1 MTDEQQLVEYL
12 RKVTADLQRTRSR
25 LRDAEAAAR
34 EPIAIVGMSCRY
46 PGGVTSPEELWE
58 LVAEGRDAITGF
70 PTDRGWDVAGIY
82 DPDPDATGRS
92 YTREGGFLGD
102 IDLFDADF
110 FGLSPREAFS
120 MDPQQR
126 LLLETTWR
134 ALEDAGIPPATLRG
148 SRTGVFTGVMHHDYG
163 GRFATAAPDGYEG
176 YIHSGSAGSMAV
188 GRVSYLYGFEG
199 PAVTVDTA
207 CSSSLVSLHLAAQAL
222 RSGEC
227 DLALAGGV
235 AVMSSPLFFIEYSRQ
250 RVVSTDGRCR
260 SFADDG
266 DGTGWSEGVGVL
278 ALERLSDA
286 RRLGHRVLAVV
297 RGSAVNQD
305 GASNGLTAPSGPAQ
319 QRLIETALSSAG
331 LSADEVDVVE
341 AHGTGTRL
349 GDPIE
354 AQALMATYG
363 RSRRAGRPLYLGS
376 LKSNLGH
383 TQAAAGVAGVIK
395 MVQAMRHGVMPS
407 SLYAEN
413 PTTEVDWSAGTVRL
427 LAQAREWDAPA
438 GPRRAGISSFG
449 MSGTNAHVILEEF
462 VSEDAGATADA
473 QRLAGQGSA
482 ANTRRSVDQDSA
494 ANGQDWARVAVPVV
508 VSGKTPE
515 AARAQATALRDHL
528 AVHPGLPLVDAARNL
543 VDHRSLFA
551 HRVAVAG
558 DRAGLLAGLAG
569 TVPVKA
575 GAGRVAALFTG
586 QGAQR
591 PGMGR
596 ELDAHFPA
604 FAAALDEVCACVDPL
619 LGRGLREVMWES
631 DAQTVARTE
640 FAQPAL
646 FAFEFALARLW
657 QSWGVSF
664 TALAGHSVG
673 EIAAAVVAEVLTLQ
687 DAARLVVARGRLMQ
701 ALPEGGAMLAIAAS
715 ETEVAETLATVTDG
729 AHAADGA
736 VGIAAVNG
744 PDAVVVSG
752 ALDAVERVGEIWRG
766 RGRRTT
772 RLRVSHAF
780 HSALMEPM
788 LDDFAEVVRGLTFSM
803 PKTAIAASAASDH
816 PFHSA
821 DYWIDHARNAVRFH
835 DAVRGLAAADVLVE
849 IGPDAVLAP
858 MVGAARAHGDDG
870 RTVLASTRRDRSETH
885 TVLTALAQAYAHGV
899 RVDWAALLPAAP
911 LVDLPPYAFQR
922 QSYWLAPP
930 RATAGAG
937 TDALA
942 HPLLSGAV
950 ELPGP
955 GGLVLTGHISPSAD
969 PWLADHAIAGSVLFP
984 GAGFVELA
992 AQAARQAG
1000 RREISEL
1007 VIQAPLV
1014 PGDGGADVQVW
1025 VGPSEGTAGRELTIR
1040 ARQATGQV
1048 PGQWT
1053 VHVTGTL
1060 TEPLPERHEPHDPE
1074 HGDVDWA
1081 VGAWPPAG
1089 AEPVQVE
1096 DLYADLAD
1104 RGYGYGPAFR
1114 GLCDVWRAGDDLFA
1128 EVALPDGQY
1137 DGRFGIHPALL
1148 DAALHPLALTGDESR
1163 RIRLPFAFNG
1173 ATVWPSQGSATA
1185 DGAPIRVRL
1194 RTAGDSARLD
1204 AVTSDGEPVVT
1215 VRELVLREAD
1225 PARLSAQADAALD
1238 RLRYE
1243 VTWQPAGLAPR
1254 TVPVPGTWLVVP
1266 PAAADGASDIPAWVG
1281 ELVEHTVTVPPHEAA
1296 DRATLASAL
1305 SDQSADAIADGFAGV
1320 LCLAD
1325 RPETLLTALQ
1335 ALTDARVTAKVWC
1348 LTRDSGT
1355 DPDAAAVWGA
1365 GRAAALELPDTWGG
1379 LIDLPA
1385 DGAEP
1390 PLGQLAA
1397 LLAGDTRE
1405 DQVRVAGDGLEVRRV
1420 VRSAPDNDPAPNQDL
1435 TRWRPSGT
1443 VLITG
1448 GTGALGGHVA
1458 RWVAGLAAG
1467 SATQQVPDGCS
1478 LLLVSRRGPE
1488 APGAAELLEELSATG
1503 VPVRVVAAD
1512 TADRA
1517 AMAAVVQEAAAS
1529 GTPIRAVFHAAG
1541 IAHEA
1546 PLLETD
1552 ADDFRAVLDGKTR
1565 GALVLDDVLADAGL
1579 DAFVLFSSVS
1589 GIWGAAGQAG
1599 YGAGNAAL
1607 DALAARRRAQGRAA
1621 TSLAFGPWAGG
1632 GMVDATREQRFR
1644 RSGLIPLPAA
1654 DAVTALARS
1663 VALGTDCVLA
1673 DVAWSRFLPLFTAVR
1688 PAPLFTD
1695 LVRAR
1700 GAASSGAAPRATA
1713 GADPTRSAYRG
1724 KDLLDL
1730 VRAEVAAAVGHADA
1744 GRIDADR
1751 PLGEL
1756 GFDSLMSVQLRN
1768 RLSAETGVQLPA
1780 TLVFDHPTSA
1790 ALARHLETRLAPPT
1804 GNGDTVTP
1812 DRKPDFTTGRTG
1824 GTERDEP
1831 IAIVGM
1837 ACRYPGGVSTP
1848 DDLWRLLAEGR
1859 DAIAPFPADRGWD
1872 LTRIYSPDPTATG
1885 TTYARGGGFLDDPA
1899 GFDAAFFGIPP
1910 REALAMDPQQR
1921 LLLEAAWESVEHAG
1935 IDPKT
1940 LRGSRT
1946 GVFAGVMYN
1955 DYFSRLNG
1963 TPESLEGIIGI
1974 ANSNSVMSGRV
1985 SYLLGLEGPAVTLD
1999 TACSS
2004 SLVALHL
2011 ACQALRAGECD
2022 LALAGGATV
2031 MASPHLFVEFARQ
2044 GGLAADGRCK
2054 SFSDDADG
2062 TGWAEG
2068 VGVLAVERLSDA
2080 RRLGHDVL
2088 AVVRGS
2094 AVNQDGASNGLTAPN
2109 GPAQQRVIQAA
2120 LEQARV
2126 AAADVDAVEAHGTG
2140 TRLGDPIEAQA
2151 VLAEYGAR
2159 RPAGR
2164 PVYLGSLKS
2173 NIGHAQAAA
2182 GVGGVIKMVQALRH
2196 ELLPRTLHAEK
2207 PSGDVDWS
2215 AGALELLT
2223 EERHWPRT
2231 ERPRLAAV
2239 SSFGISGTNAHV
2251 VLEEGDARHVPQSPE
2266 AGTDDDA
2273 PVAVAI
2279 PVNARTRDGLYAQA
2293 RALHGHLVANPGLGL
2308 RDVAYS
2314 LAVTRSDFDHRA
2326 VVVAED
2332 RDSLLGALA
2341 ALGDPDAVHPA
2352 EVVTGPEAGTTGGTR
2367 AAALFSGQGAQR
2379 PGMGRELAEH
2389 FPVFAAALD
2398 EICDVIDPLLG
2409 RPLRDVLWQEPAE
2422 VLERTEFAQPALFAF
2437 ELAMARL
2444 WMSWGIEFSALAG
2457 HSVGEIAA
2465 AVVAGVL
2472 SAEDAARLVV
2482 ARGRLMQA
2490 LPEGGAMVA
2499 IQATDD
2505 EVAASLAC
2513 LVDTSEAEIAAVN
2526 GPSAVVVSGAEDA
2539 VTRIAEHWRGE
2550 GRRTTRLRVSH
2561 AFHSPLME
2569 PMLDQFAAVVDGL
2582 TFHPAEIPVSPAA
2595 DTTHAFD
2602 TPEYWIEHARRAV
2615 RFADAV
2621 RGLPDADVLIEIG
2634 PDAALTPLF
2643 EGTRPV
2649 AASSR
2654 RGRPE
2659 AATVLTALSRTYVNG
2674 VSVDWTA
2681 LTPGARRV
2689 ALPTYAFRH
2698 RRYWLDATPGTADVP
2713 AAADGTHSAEDTA
2726 FWQVVEE
2733 QNLDGLART
2742 LGLGAD
2748 APLSAVLPA
2757 LGDWRRGQDMIAR
2770 TDGWRYHVTWERLPD
2785 AAPPAAALDGT
2796 WLIVAPESDAD
2807 TAEDGASAAL
2817 TDAVTAALVG
2827 AGATTR
2833 LLTVDVA
2840 TADRATLA
2848 KELARELDRTPASD
2862 ERFAGVLAL
2871 PWPSGETARRDGV
2884 SAAADATLLL
2894 VQALLDTG
2902 RTDPPLWTLTRGA
2915 VRALE
2920 SDAAPDPW
2928 QAQVWGLGR
2937 VVGLEHPGLW
2947 GGLIDLAASTD
2958 DDPLGC
2964 GGLARLAAV
2973 LAGQSGGDDQ
2983 LALRADSV
2991 HARRLTRAEPT
3002 VSPHERPAED
3012 TEDADLWSSGPVLI
3026 TGTGALA
3033 VHTARRLAESGAPL
3047 VVLAS
3052 RRASGFA
3059 DADRLRAELAQHGT
3073 ELVLADCDVSR
3084 RADVEEL
3091 AARFAAADTP
3101 VGAVVHAAGT
3111 GDQNPVAALDADTFA
3126 TVMAAKVTG
3135 ARNLDEVFGDGLS
3148 AFVAFTSVAGV
3159 WGNASGGAYAAS
3171 NAHVDALME
3180 RRRARGAAGK
3190 AIAWGPWD
3198 GGGMAAGSFG
3208 DDLRRLGI
3216 APMAPELAVTA
3227 LDRALRQG
3235 DTTVT
3240 VADVDWG
3247 RFTAVFTAARPSPL
3261 LAGLVPAPGA
3271 APDLADVTGAGPGT
3285 DETGGTTPDF
3295 ANVLAGHS
3303 PDEQQRVALDL
3314 VRAQI
3319 AAVLGHAAARD
3330 VAPHHAFK
3338 DLGFDSLMAVELRT
3352 RLRGSTGLDL
3362 PATLVYEHPT
3372 PTDVAAFLCRQAV
3385 PDGGGPAARAL
3396 ADLALLEQSLA
3407 DLDGSAADRDR
3418 LATRLGALAAR
3429 LRETPRDTEPAAQ
3442 AADDDTDGGA
3452 AIATAS
3458 ASDLLALI
3466 EKGFE

>member
-70 PTDRGWDVAGIY
+70 PTDRGWDVAGLY

-126 LLLETTWR
+126 LLLETSWQ

-148 SRTGVFTGVMHHDYG
+148 SRTGVFTGVMHHDYA
-163 GRFATAAPDGYEG
+163 GRFAAAAPDGYEG
-176 YIHSGSAGSMAV
+176 YIHSGSAGSMAA
-188 GRVSYLYGFEG
+188 GRVSYQYGFEG
-199 PAVTVDTA
+199 PAVMVDTA
-207 CSSSLVSLHLAAQAL
+207 CSSSLVSLHLAVQAL

-319 QRLIETALSSAG
+319 QRLIEAALSSAG
-331 LSADEVDVVE
+331 VSADEVDVVE

-354 AQALMATYG
+354 AQALIATYG

-383 TQAAAGVAGVIK
+383 TQAAAGVAGIIK
-395 MVQAMRHGVMPS
+395 MVQAMRHGVMPR

-427 LAQAREWDAPA
+427 LTQAREWDTPA

-462 VSEDAGATADA
+462 VPEDAGAAPDA
-473 QRLAGQGSA
+473 QRPAGQGSA
-482 ANTRRSVDQDSA
+482 ANIRQSVDRDSA
-494 ANGQDWARVAVPVV
+494 ADGQDWARVAVPVV

-515 AARAQATALRDHL
+515 AARAQAAALRDHL
-528 AVHPGLPLVDAARNL
+528 AAHPELPLTDAARNL

-558 DRAGLLAGLAG
+558 DRAGLLAGLAD
-569 TVPVKA
+569 TAPVKE
-575 GAGRVAALFTG
+575 GAGRAAALFTG

-596 ELDAHFPA
+596 ELAAHFPA
-604 FAAALDEVCACVDPL
+604 FAAALDQVCACVDPL

-657 QSWGVSF
+657 QSWGVAF

-673 EIAAAVVAEVLTLQ
+673 EIAAAVVADVLTLQ
-687 DAARLVVARGRLMQ
+687 DAAQLVVARGRLMQ

-715 ETEVAETLATVTDG
+715 EPEVAEALATATDG
-729 AHAADGA
+729 PDAADGA
-736 VGIAAVNG
+736 VDIAAVNG

-788 LDDFAEVVRGLTFSM
+788 LDDFAEVVRGLSFSA
-803 PKTAIAASAASDH
+803 PKIPIAASAASDH

-835 DAVRGLAAADVLVE
+835 DAVRGLADADVLVE

-858 MVGAARAHGDDG
+858 MVGAAQAQGGDG
-870 RTVLASTRRDRSETH
+870 HAVLASTRRERSETH
-885 TVLTALAQAYAHGV
+885 TVLTALAQAYAHGAH
-899 RVDWAALLPAAP
+899 VDWAALLPAAP

-937 TDALA
+937 TDALV

-955 GGLVLTGHISPSAD
+955 GGLVLIGHISPSAA

-984 GAGFVELA
+984 GAGFTELA

-1000 RREISEL
+1000 CPEISEL

-1040 ARQATGQV
+1040 ARQATGQA

-1060 TEPLPERHEPHDPE
+1060 TEPLPDRHEPHEPE

-1081 VGAWPPAG
+1081 VGAWPPVG
-1089 AEPVQVE
+1089 AEPVPVE
-1096 DLYADLAD
+1096 DLYADLTD

-1114 GLCDVWRAGDDLFA
+1114 GLRAVWRAGDDLFA
-1128 EVALPDGQY
+1128 EVALPDGRH
-1137 DGRFGIHPALL
+1137 DVRFSIHPALL
-1148 DAALHPLALTGDESR
+1148 DAALHPLALTGDENR

-1243 VTWQPAGLAPR
+1243 VTWQPVGLAPH
-1254 TVPVPGTWLVVP
+1254 TAPVPGTWLVVP
-1266 PAAADGASDIPAWVG
+1266 PAAADGASDIPGWVPAWVG

-1305 SDQSADAIADGFAGV
+1305 SAQSADGFAGV
-1320 LCLAD
+1320 LCFAD
-1325 RPETLLTALQ
+1325 RPETLLTALH
-1335 ALTDARVTAKVWC
+1335 ALTDARVDGKVWC

-1365 GRAAALELPDTWGG
+1365 GRAAALELPDAWGG

-1385 DGAEP
+1385 DGTEP

-1397 LLAGDTRE
+1397 LLAGDIRE

-1420 VRSAPDNDPAPNQDL
+1420 IRSAPDNDPARNQDL
-1435 TRWRPSGT
+1435 THWQPSGT

-1458 RWVAGLAAG
+1458 RWVAGLRTG
-1467 SATQQVPDGCS
+1467 SGAQQAPDGCS

-1503 VPVRVVAAD
+1503 VPVRIVAAD

-1529 GTPIRAVFHAAG
+1529 GAPIRAVFHAAG

-1546 PLLETD
+1546 PLLGTD
-1552 ADDFRAVLDGKTR
+1552 TDDFRAVLDGKAR
-1565 GALVLDDVLADAGL
+1565 GALVLDDVLADADL
-1579 DAFVLFSSVS
+1579 DAFVLFSSIS

-1599 YGAGNAAL
+1599 YGAGNATL
-1607 DALAARRRAQGRAA
+1607 DALAARRRARGRAA

-1632 GMVDATREQRFR
+1632 GMVDAAREQRFR

-1688 PAPLFTD
+1688 PAPLFTE

-1700 GAASSGAAPRATA
+1700 GAASSGAAPRAAA
-1713 GADPTRSAYRG
+1713 GAGPAWSVYQGT
-1724 KDLLDL
+1724 DLLDL

-1744 GRIDADR
+1744 SQIDADR

-1780 TLVFDHPTSA
+1780 TLVFDYPTSA

-1804 GNGDTVTP
+1804 ATGDTVAPNEKTGSTVG
-1812 DRKPDFTTGRTG
+1812 TTYK
-1824 GTERDEP
+1824 TEYDGP

-1872 LTRIYSPDPTATG
+1872 LRRLYSPDPAATG

-1921 LLLEAAWESVEHAG
+1921 LLLEAAWESVEQAG

-2080 RRLGHDVL
+2080 RRLRHDVL

-2196 ELLPRTLHAEK
+2196 ELLPRTLHADK
-2207 PSGDVDWS
+2207 PSSEVDWS

-2223 EERHWPRT
+2223 EERPWPRT

-2251 VLEEGDARHVPQSPE
+2251 VLEEGDARHMPQSSE
-2266 AGTDDDA
+2266 AGTDDGA
-2273 PVAVAI
+2273 PVAVAF
-2279 PVNARTRDGLYAQA
+2279 PVNARTRDGLHAQA
-2293 RALHGHLVANPGLGL
+2293 RALHDHLVANPGPEL

-2314 LAVTRSDFDHRA
+2314 LAATRSDFDHRA

-2332 RDSLLGALA
+2332 RDSLLRALA

-2352 EVVTGPEAGTTGGTR
+2352 EAVSGPEAGTTGGAR

-2409 RPLRDVLWQEPAE
+2409 RPLRGVLWQEPAE

-2444 WMSWGIEFSALAG
+2444 WMSWGVEFSALAG

-2499 IQATDD
+2499 IEATDD
-2505 EVAASLAC
+2505 EVSASLAD
-2513 LVDTSEAEIAAVN
+2513 LADTSEAAIAAVN
-2526 GPSAVVVSGAEDA
+2526 GPSAVVVSGTEDA
-2539 VTRIAEHWRGE
+2539 VTRIAEHWHGA

-2569 PMLDQFAAVVDGL
+2569 PMLAQFAAVVGGL

-2595 DTTHAFD
+2595 DTTHAFG

-2621 RGLPDADVLIEIG
+2621 RALPDADVLIEIG

-2649 AASSR
+2649 VASSR

-2659 AATVLTALSRTYVNG
+2659 AATVLTALSRAYVNG
-2674 VSVDWTA
+2674 VAVDWTA

-2698 RRYWLDATPGTADVP
+2698 RRYWLDAAPDT
-2713 AAADGTHSAEDTA
+2713 ADGTHSAGDTA

-2742 LGLGAD
+2742 LGLSAD

-2757 LGDWRRGQDMIAR
+2757 LGNWRRGQDMIAR
-2770 TDGWRYHVTWERLPD
+2770 TDGWHYRVSWERLPD
-2785 AAPPAAALDGT
+2785 TAPPAASAGSAAALDGT
-2796 WLIVAPESDAD
+2796 WLIVADTD
-2807 TAEDGASAAL
+2807 TAEDSASAAL
-2817 TDAVTAALVG
+2817 ADAVTAALVG

-2833 LLTVDVA
+2833 LLTVDAA
-2840 TADRATLA
+2840 TTDRATLA
-2848 KELARELDRTPASD
+2848 KELARELSQTSAPD

-2894 VQALLDTG
+2894 VHALLDTG

-2947 GGLIDLAASTD
+2947 GGLIDLAASSD
-2958 DDPLGC
+2958 GDPLGS
-2964 GGLARLAAV
+2964 GGLARLAGI
-2973 LAGQSGGDDQ
+2973 LAGRSGDDDQ
-2983 LALRADSV
+2983 VALRADGV
-2991 HARRLTRAEPT
+2991 HARRLTRVEPT
-3002 VSPHERPAED
+3002 GPHDRPAED

-3033 VHTARRLAESGAPL
+3033 IHTARRLAESGAPRI
-3047 VVLAS
+3047 VLAS

-3059 DADRLRAELAQHGT
+3059 DADRLRAELAEHGT

-3091 AARFAAADTP
+3091 AARFATAGTP

-3111 GDQNPVAALDADTFA
+3111 GNQNPVAALDADTFA

-3148 AFVAFTSVAGV
+3148 AFVAFTSIAGV

-3180 RRRARGAAGK
+3180 RRRARGAAGT

-3198 GGGMAAGSFG
+3198 GGGLAAGNFG

-3216 APMAPELAVTA
+3216 APMVPELAVTA

-3240 VADVDWG
+3240 VVDVDWG
-3247 RFTAVFTAARPSPL
+3247 RFTAVFTATRPSPL

-3271 APDLADVTGAGPGT
+3271 ASDLSNVAGADRGT
-3285 DETGGTTPDF
+3285 DETGGTAPDF
-3295 ANVLAGHS
+3295 AERLAGHS
-3303 PDEQQRVALDL
+3303 PDERQRVALDL

-3352 RLRGSTGLDL
+3352 RLRESTGLDL

-3372 PTDVAAFLCRQAV
+3372 PTDVAEFLCRQAV
-3385 PDGGGPAARAL
+3385 PDGGEPAARAL
-3396 ADLALLEQSLA
+3396 ADLASLEQSLA
-3407 DLDGSAADRDR
+3407 DLEGSAADRDR
-3418 LATRLGALAAR
+3418 LATRLGALVAR
-3429 LRETPRDTEPAAQ
+3429 LRDTPRDVEPAAQ
-3442 AADDDTDGGA
+3442 TADDDTDGGA